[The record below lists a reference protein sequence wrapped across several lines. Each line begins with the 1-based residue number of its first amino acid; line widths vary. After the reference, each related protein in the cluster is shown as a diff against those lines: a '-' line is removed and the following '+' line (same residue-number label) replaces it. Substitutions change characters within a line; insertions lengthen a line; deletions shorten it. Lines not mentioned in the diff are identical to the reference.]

1 MKVTMIRNTYHAADL
16 VGQAAA
22 LCTNSD
28 DWDRARRG
36 AMASGHMSV
45 AEHASYTFLIEGVS
59 RALLAQITRHRIA
72 SFSVQSQRYVA
83 MKGGFPY
90 VIPPSIE
97 ALGEDVVEFYKAQME
112 KISEWYDYWLD
123 VLGDKGAEDARFVL
137 PNACETNLVLTMN
150 ARELDH
156 FFSLRCCNR
165 AQWEIRELA
174 DRMLEQCREI
184 EPELFRK
191 AGPGCVRGKC
201 PEGKMSCGRPR
212 K

>member
-59 RALLAQITRHRIA
+59 RTLLAQITRHRIA
-72 SFSVQSQRYVA
+72 SFSVQSQRYCGVQMEFVTPETFEDGQWRPEYSEHMERSFDLYKRMVA
-83 MKGGFPY
+83 SGVPEEDARY
-90 VIPPSIE
+90 VIPQSVCCSLI
-97 ALGEDVVEFYKAQME
+97 M
-112 KISEWYDYWLD
+112 
-123 VLGDKGAEDARFVL
+123 
-137 PNACETNLVLTMN
+137 TMN

-212 K
+212 GNG